1 MPETDYLI
9 ALEDFRLLC
18 NEALK
23 ISNATDSRPITPGR
37 EELPTLIFAKQ
48 VAHGVAVLKLLPTLE
63 KGKTELRDVSSVFCL
78 ARCMLETYYAFHHI
92 CIESVSPEELE
103 FRYALWEYHSKVEFL
118 KMVESLNSNDP
129 DIPEQKKVIE
139 ILKQK
144 LLSSSFF
151 KTLPKS
157 QKKTLPDGKQGF
169 YLTTEEIARRAGI
182 PENYHK
188 GVYHFLSNYTN
199 TLGFSVRQL
208 KNFQAGDPKSLGLLQ
223 TALVYSTIFLVFS
236 IRDFLKLFPEQNEK
250 MDAKT
255 FEIIKKWEETFSEI
269 KEIYAPRA

>member
-1 MPETDYLI
+1 MSDTDYLN

-23 ISNATDSRPITPGR
+23 ISIATDTRSITPGR

-48 VAHGVAVLKLLPTLE
+48 VAHGIAVLKLLPTLE
-63 KGKTELRDVSSVFCL
+63 KGKTELQDVPSVFCL
-78 ARCMLETYYAFHHI
+78 TRCMLETYYAFHHI
-92 CIESVSPEELE
+92 CIENVSPEELE
-103 FRYALWEYHSKVEFL
+103 FRYALWEYHSKCEFL
-118 KMVESLNSNDP
+118 KMVESLNPNDP
-129 DIPEQKKVIE
+129 DIPEQKKVVE

-151 KTLPKS
+151 KTLSKP

-169 YLTTEEIARRAGI
+169 YLTTEEIAKRADI

-188 GVYHFLSNYTN
+188 GVYKFLSNYTQ

-208 KNFQAGDPKSLGLLQ
+208 KNFQAGDSKSSGLLQ
-223 TALVYSTIFLVFS
+223 TALVYSTIFLIFS
-236 IRDFLKLFPEQNEK
+236 IRDFLKLFPDQNEK
-250 MDAKT
+250 IDAKT
-255 FEIIKKWEETFSEI
+255 SEIIKKWEETFSEI
-269 KEIYAPRA
+269 KDLYAPRA